1 MLDFVVINIFIII
14 IIIIIII
21 IVIIVIIIISLPSC
35 VTAASKLKM
44 IFLYRHYALSNLI
57 LEYGKT

>member
-1 MLDFVVINIFIII
+1 MLDFVVINIFI